1 MVVVVGERAEVLIV
15 VLLHCCVL
23 FVTVQNWRLR
33 PVVVVGGGG
42 GVVGVG
48 VGVRI
53 LLLLLL
59 CLAGKQ
65 LAPTL

>member
-1 MVVVVGERAEVLIV
+1 MVIVVGERAEVLIV

-33 PVVVVGGGG
+33 PVVVVGGG
-42 GVVGVG
+42 VSVGVH
-48 VGVRI
+48 I
-53 LLLLLL
+53 KNLLLLLL